1 MDPLMHKKYSDLKK
15 KQQRMTRIS
24 IILIAIQVIVST
36 AIVVY
41 FATQGV

>member
-1 MDPLMHKKYSDLKK
+1 MNQTYRELRA
-15 KQQRMTRIS
+15 KQRRMNRIALV
-24 IILIAIQVIVST
+24 LITIQVIVST